1 MSGLR
6 FVLQAFARASLSLV
20 ALGIAGAAF
29 NAGLIA
35 VVHRA
40 LDGAG
45 RRGELAIAFVAL
57 ALGKAIS
64 AYASGRIA
72 DSYSQTSIAKL
83 RRELIGKLLA
93 VPYQRL
99 ERLGAARAYAAL
111 TTDVMTVNS
120 ALQATANGLIN
131 AAVLAGGALYLL
143 YLDAR
148 VFAALLVL
156 AAAGFAVYQTLSTRA
171 RALLRKARAEHD
183 RLFSHFRALTEGAKE
198 LKLHAGRRR
207 AFLDGP
213 LRETADSLV
222 EHSVR
227 SNARYLLVQATN
239 SLLVLTAIGVA
250 LFGVGGGGAAGAGVA
265 SGYVLAALYLTG
277 PLSSLLR
284 LSPVFAAAE
293 IALQRIRDAGVELG
307 RDAGTEP
314 EAEPGATAVFGSVEL
329 REVTH
334 RYDEGAAFTL
344 GPLSL
349 RITPGEIV
357 FVTGG
362 NGSGKSTLAR
372 VLVGLYEPAAGQV
385 VWDGEMVT
393 AARRDTYRQLFS
405 AVFSEFHVFEKL
417 YGLPIADADVRALLT
432 ELGLQRVVEVHDGML
447 SSVDLSRGQRKRLAL
462 LTALLEDRA
471 VYVFDEWAADQDADF
486 KQHFYRRL
494 LPQLRQRGKAVV
506 VISHDDRWFDV
517 ADRVLELREGRL
529 AGAAHADP
537 SSRSAR
543 YA

>member
-6 FVLQAFARASLSLV
+6 FVLHALARASLSLF

-45 RRGELAIAFVAL
+45 PRGELAIAFVAL

-83 RRELIGKLLA
+83 RQELIGKLLA
-93 VPYQRL
+93 VPYQHL

-111 TTDVMTVNS
+111 TGDVMAVNS
-120 ALQATANGLIN
+120 ALQATASGLIN

-148 VFAALLVL
+148 VFTALLVL
-156 AAAGFAVYQTLSTRA
+156 AALGFAVYRTMSERA
-171 RALLRKARAEHD
+171 RALLLKARAEHD

-213 LRETADSLV
+213 LRETAESLV

-227 SNARYLLVQATN
+227 SNARYLLVQAIN
-239 SLLVLTAIGVA
+239 SLLVLTAIGAA
-250 LFGVGGGGAAGAGVA
+250 LFGVGRSGGSGAGVA

-284 LSPVFAAAE
+284 LSPVFTAAE

-314 EAEPGATAVFGSVEL
+314 EAEPGAMPGFGSVEL

-334 RYDEGAAFTL
+334 RYDDGAAFAL

-357 FVTGG
+357 FITGG

-385 VWDGEMVT
+385 IWDGEVVT

-405 AVFSEFHVFEKL
+405 AVFSEFHVFERL
-417 YGLPIADADVRALLT
+417 YGLHVTDPDVRALLA
-432 ELGLQRVVEVHDGML
+432 ELGLERAVEVQDGTL
-447 SSVDLSRGQRKRLAL
+447 SSIDLSRGQRKRLAL
-462 LTALLEDRA
+462 LTALLENRPI
-471 VYVFDEWAADQDADF
+471 YVFDEWAADQDPDF

-494 LPQLRQRGKAVV
+494 LPQLRRRGKAVV

-517 ADRVLELREGRL
+517 ADRVLQLRDGQL
-529 AGAAHADP
+529 AAEAQSTARAQP
-537 SSRSAR
+537 ASA
-543 YA
+543 